1 MGKMDIFNIEEKI
14 KEIDDDNSKEAIQEI
29 LIEFNR
35 NHFPNVISKAK
46 EYRNKFQNEQLTH
59 LLLIMEATSHAKIGE
74 GSASIEII
82 TRLYEEQKS
91 PSVDD
96 LILYSELAFM
106 NDYKLARRIM
116 SEAVKLMES
125 NEINIEKIKL
135 ARAYLVLGETEEN
148 LEKYI
153 RAIKYYKKALAHFVE
168 SKQKDLQMIQ
178 FLHFKLGV
186 LHSTVNKP
194 EEGENYLKKA
204 MEIAESQQ
212 DVNVI
217 INCMVSLAKN
227 LGSRGENQEAF
238 AYLKK
243 ALPMFEDST
252 LKNTMVHAEAYTELA
267 FYYFDQSQLEEAV
280 PNYENAIRIYF
291 KLSHYSA
298 RKLGMIHMQYA
309 YCLEHKKNPEVS
321 KAGNKYEKAIELL
334 ESSNDRELLENALAD
349 VISFFAQKN
358 NSKKKRL
365 FENKFVRLTNKI

>member
-1 MGKMDIFNIEEKI
+1 MDIFNIEEKI

-135 ARAYLVLGETEEN
+135 ARAYLILGETEEN

-243 ALPMFEDST
+243 RFLC
-252 LKNTMVHAEAYTELA
+252 LK
-267 FYYFDQSQLEEAV
+267 
-280 PNYENAIRIYF
+280 IR
-291 KLSHYSA
+291 L
-298 RKLGMIHMQYA
+298 
-309 YCLEHKKNPEVS
+309 
-321 KAGNKYEKAIELL
+321 
-334 ESSNDRELLENALAD
+334 
-349 VISFFAQKN
+349 
-358 NSKKKRL
+358 
-365 FENKFVRLTNKI
+365 